1 MKSRHNRSW
10 ALASSNR
17 SSETSSP
24 LYDGRVVA
32 ALEEYVELL
41 RDGWRPDR
49 AEFLARHHSLGAIL
63 GDRLDDL
70 DFVQGAMSAV
80 AATGP
85 HGPVNVDSAGA
96 PGRLGEYRIIR
107 EIGRGGM
114 GVVYEAEQLPL
125 GRHVALKVLPTTASL
140 DPRQCERFQVE
151 AHAAGLLHHEHIVP
165 IFGIG
170 CDQGIHFYAMQFI
183 VGRSLTEV
191 IQGLRP
197 APSLLELA
205 ETKNSD
211 NDRTFELGPAQQAA
225 AFPTGSSLNNRQ
237 HCKRVAQLGLQAA
250 LALEHAHEIGVIHR
264 DIKPSNLLI
273 DDRDHLWV
281 ADFGLARLPHDDHDL
296 TRTGDLVGTLRY
308 MSPEQ
313 VRGERG
319 TVDARS
325 DIYALG
331 ATLYE
336 LLTLRPAFLA
346 GDRHQL
352 LGQILED
359 EPVKP
364 RRFNTSIPRDLE
376 TIVLKAMEK
385 EPSARYESA
394 RAMADDLR
402 RLLADQPIQAR
413 RPSFIDQSIKWARR
427 HRAAVV
433 ASTVAMLVTLASSTA
448 VLWASKGRLETAN
461 RRLESAQAVT
471 RVQVNSAHS
480 TIDFSLFAVDQILQR
495 LKIDSKANAPE
506 DAKRVLT
513 MAIQYY
519 DRVAKEYSHDERN
532 QEVGAKALRQAG
544 RIRMN
549 LGGTRGRDD
558 YREAIEI
565 YEDIAARYPKN
576 IWLRAGLITT
586 LDEYAGLLN
595 LPDDAVE
602 ADASFRRSLAVA
614 EGLIGNKDA
623 DAHCFST
630 QLVGPFNNLAWDLVC
645 RRTPAHA
652 DDTGLAVR
660 LARKAV
666 EWEPEQPAY
675 WNTLGVAQYRA
686 GDFAAA
692 ERSLQTSIKLSE
704 GGTAV
709 DWLFLAC
716 IKHHQGDRGE
726 SRRWFD
732 QAVEWLRQN
741 PVHDSDESAQL
752 IAFRDE
758 AAELLGPAI
767 KTTLRGKTVTSDL
780 GLNTYLADA

>member
-1 MKSRHNRSW
+1 MNSYHDRSY
-10 ALASSNR
+10 ADPPSNR
-17 SSETSSP
+17 QSKIDSRPCDDRLVT
-24 LYDGRVVA
+24 

-49 AEFLARHHSLGAIL
+49 AEFLARHHSIGDIL
-63 GDRLDDL
+63 GDRIDDL
-70 DFVQGAMSAV
+70 EFVQGAMSPL

-85 HGPVNVDSAGA
+85 HGAANVDSVA

-125 GRHVALKVLPTTASL
+125 GRHVALKVLPSAASL
-140 DPRQCERFQVE
+140 DPRQCERFQLE

-165 IFGIG
+165 VFGIG
-170 CDQGIHFYAMQFI
+170 CDQGIHYYAMQFI

-191 IQGLRP
+191 IRSLRP
-197 APSLLELA
+197 VPTSADLT
-205 ETKNSD
+205 ETKCSD
-211 NDRTFELGPAQQAA
+211 SDPTIEVDSIHANAA
-225 AFPTGSSLNNRQ
+225 NPTGSSLNNRK
-237 HCKRVAQLGLQAA
+237 HCRRVAQLGLQAA

-273 DDRDHLWV
+273 DSREHLWV

-319 TVDARS
+319 MVDGRT

-331 ATLYE
+331 VTLYE
-336 LLTLRPAFLA
+336 LLTLRPAFVA
-346 GDRHQL
+346 SDRHDL
-352 LGQILED
+352 PGRILEED
-359 EPVKP
+359 PVRP
-364 RRFNTSIPRDLE
+364 RRFNPSIPRDLE
-376 TIVLKAMEK
+376 TIVIKAMEK
-385 EPSARYESA
+385 EPSARYDSA
-394 RAMADDLR
+394 RAMADDLKR
-402 RLLADQPIQAR
+402 FLADQPILAR
-413 RPSFIDQSIKWARR
+413 RPSFIDQSVKCARR

-448 VLWASKGRLETAN
+448 VLWATNRRLETAH
-461 RRLESAQAVT
+461 EVT
-471 RVQVNSAHS
+471 RVQVNTAHS
-480 TIDFSLFAVDQILQR
+480 TIDFSLLTFDQILQP
-495 LKIDSKANAPE
+495 LTVGAGAASTE
-506 DAKRVLT
+506 DAKRVLA

-519 DRVAKEYSHDERN
+519 DRVAKAYSHDERN
-532 QEVGAKALRQAG
+532 QEVSAKALRQAG
-544 RIRMN
+544 CIRMK
-549 LGGTRGRDD
+549 LGDTRGRDD
-558 YREAIEI
+558 YRAAIQT
-565 YEDIAARYPKN
+565 YENIAASYPKN

-586 LDEYAGLLN
+586 LHEYAGLLN
-595 LPDDAVE
+595 LPDDEVE
-602 ADASFRRSLAVA
+602 ADASFRRSYAVA
-614 EGLIGNKDA
+614 EGLIGDKDA

-652 DDTGLAVR
+652 DDAGLAVR
-660 LARKAV
+660 LARQAV
-666 EWEPEQPAY
+666 EWEPDQPAY

-692 ERSLQTSIKLSE
+692 DQSLHTSITLSK

-709 DWLFLAC
+709 DWFFLAC
-716 IKHHQGDRGE
+716 IKHHQGDSEE
-726 SRRWFD
+726 SQRWYD

-741 PVHDSDESAQL
+741 PVHDTAEAAQL

-758 AAELLGPAI
+758 AAELLGSVI
-767 KTTLRGKTVTSDL
+767 KTTMRGKGVTSGL
-780 GLNTYLADA
+780 PLNTHLILLH